1 MSIQNLKELLP
12 DFAKDIRI
20 NLINVLTLE
29 GAAGLTEKQ
38 IFGAALSVAFSLKN
52 TLLIKNLKAEASDA
66 ILSSE
71 DIKGIKTAVSLMGMN
86 NIYYRTIHLAEDH
99 TLSSLP
105 ARLRMMSINNPGIDK
120 TDFEIYS
127 LAVSAIA
134 GCGLCIKSH
143 TKKLIQEGLSV
154 EGVQSVIRIA
164 AVIHGCHQSLSLKT
178 D

>member
-1 MSIQNLKELLP
+1 MSIQDLKEFLP

-20 NLINVLTLE
+20 NLTNILTVE
-29 GAAGLTEKQ
+29 GAAGLTEKR
-38 IFGAALSVAFSLKN
+38 IFGAALGVAFSLKN
-52 TLLIKNLKAEASDA
+52 TLLIKHLKEEAGSF
-66 ILSSE
+66 LSSK
-71 DIKGIKTAVSLMGMN
+71 DIQGIKTAVSLMGMN
-86 NIYYRTIHLAEDH
+86 NIYYRTVHLTEDH
-99 TLSSLP
+99 SLSSLP
-105 ARLRMMSINNPGIDK
+105 AKLRMLGINNPGIDK

-143 TKKLIQEGLSV
+143 TKKLLKEGLSV

-164 AVIHGCHQSLSLKT
+164 AVIHGCHQSLSLK